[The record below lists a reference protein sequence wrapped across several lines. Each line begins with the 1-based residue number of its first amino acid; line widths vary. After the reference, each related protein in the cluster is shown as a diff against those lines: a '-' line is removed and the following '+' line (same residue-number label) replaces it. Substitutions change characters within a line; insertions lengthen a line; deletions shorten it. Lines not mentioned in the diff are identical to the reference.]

1 MFLGFCRKCPLAGKR
16 GCIFTEGLF
25 SNDWY
30 SSISHK
36 KPKDRQSVVISFGGI
51 FRLAT
56 YDSKMKVF
64 KLKSQPYIEFKLFE
78 PGLAW
83 TEFSAN

>member
-1 MFLGFCRKCPLAGKR
+1 M
-16 GCIFTEGLF
+16 T
-25 SNDWY
+25 WY

-36 KPKDRQSVVISFGGI
+36 KPKDRQNVVISFGGI

-56 YDSKMKVF
+56 FDSKKKVF

-78 PGLAW
+78 DGLTW